1 MSQYL
6 AAHTRDSYLPPF
18 GNCEGQMVP
27 SVKKIMR
34 NKPWESSSIF
44 DWRFI
49 KKEWDTLAIDQK
61 KSSFIEC
68 SPPNIMRVSSIL
80 DSFEDR
86 QYIFSISSPYSF
98 IASCIYNYFSAR
110 NGRTFKWRGIAYDH
124 MFLKFD
130 DMIPI
135 VAETWVKM
143 ASIQK
148 NNIELYGRNK
158 LIINYE
164 DFCANPMKL
173 LDLFN
178 VEHLGENAQ
187 TSLIKGKGNSNIS
200 QISNMLPKHLKFLRN
215 KGISRINSILKK
227 SMELMEWHGYSLIST
242 EDSEDILARNVVLA
256 LDGKRRRTDFDEGI
270 KSLINN

>member
-1 MSQYL
+1 
-6 AAHTRDSYLPPF
+6 
-18 GNCEGQMVP
+18 
-27 SVKKIMR
+27 
-34 NKPWESSSIF
+34 
-44 DWRFI
+44 
-49 KKEWDTLAIDQK
+49 
-61 KSSFIEC
+61 
-68 SPPNIMRVSSIL
+68 MRVSSIL

>member
-34 NKPWESSSIF
+34 NKPWDSSSIF
-44 DWRFI
+44 DWQFI

-61 KSSFIEC
+61 KSCFIEC

-80 DSFEDR
+80 DSFQDR

-98 IASCIYNYFSAR
+98 VASCIYNYFSAR
-110 NGRTFKWRGIAYDH
+110 NGKIFKWRGITYNH
-124 MFLKFD
+124 MLLKFD

-135 VAETWVKM
+135 VAETWVKV
-143 ASIQK
+143 ALIQK
-148 NNIELYGRNK
+148 KNIEVYSGNK
-158 LIINYE
+158 LLISYE
-164 DFCANPMKL
+164 DFCNSPIKL

-178 VEHLGENAQ
+178 VEHLGDNAQ
-187 TSLIKGKGNSNIS
+187 TSLIKGKRNSNIS
-200 QISNMLPKHLKFLRN
+200 KISNMLPKHLKFLRD
-215 KGISRINSILKK
+215 KGILRINSILEK
-227 SMELMEWHGYSLIST
+227 SMGLMEWYGYELISI
-242 EDSEDILARNVVLA
+242 EDAEDILAKNMVLA
-256 LDGKRRRTDFDEGI
+256 INGERRRTDFDEGI
-270 KSLINN
+270 KSIT